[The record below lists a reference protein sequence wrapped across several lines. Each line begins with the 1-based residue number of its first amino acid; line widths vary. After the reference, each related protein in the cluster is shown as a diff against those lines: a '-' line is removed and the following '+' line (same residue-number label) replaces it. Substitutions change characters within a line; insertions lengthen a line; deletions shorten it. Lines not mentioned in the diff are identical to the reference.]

1 MNKVKTIYKIQTII
15 LLAVMLCLI
24 VCLTI
29 GGTASADTNLP
40 VINLE
45 NCEEKLEND
54 DLFGYAGVVTDKDC
68 IRENKAVFDDYIN
81 NQYGKVII
89 PERDNE
95 SNVLAY
101 QLVGF
106 EKTGMLLYPLYSYG
120 EVDKSQIEY
129 SDLLFNTA
137 NLSVLDG
144 DAYDFMST
152 TITFYVYSKNYLNK
166 YLNIASVKIKM
177 SVDFFPAED
186 ALYNYYVAKYEVCVM
201 PWKKAG
207 VKGFVMSTVVSKD
220 VYMDEYK
227 TMTNN
232 VEGDKTHGITFNT
245 GIKSGVKIDENGIT
259 VEKGKEVSLGFN
271 YSFSAPS
278 GSSTLKESGV
288 TRFDQFEATDY
299 QLRPNHKIYLGSGK
313 FGDRYSGLIYKTY
326 RVQKSNGGGLV
337 GLRFDRLDLRGDV
350 GQSSFD
356 LENTETIMILAAWE
370 NVFSNRKIML
380 MSGNVEGEDK
390 TTQYYEDF
398 SHSSSLPNESSIFGM
413 YIYSD

>member
-166 YLNIASVKIKM
+166 YLI
-177 SVDFFPAED
+177 
-186 ALYNYYVAKYEVCVM
+186 VM
-201 PWKKAG
+201 R
-207 VKGFVMSTVVSKD
+207 S
-220 VYMDEYK
+220 
-227 TMTNN
+227 
-232 VEGDKTHGITFNT
+232 
-245 GIKSGVKIDENGIT
+245 
-259 VEKGKEVSLGFN
+259 
-271 YSFSAPS
+271 
-278 GSSTLKESGV
+278 
-288 TRFDQFEATDY
+288 
-299 QLRPNHKIYLGSGK
+299 IY
-313 FGDRYSGLIYKTY
+313 
-326 RVQKSNGGGLV
+326 
-337 GLRFDRLDLRGDV
+337 
-350 GQSSFD
+350 
-356 LENTETIMILAAWE
+356 
-370 NVFSNRKIML
+370 RKQ
-380 MSGNVEGEDK
+380 V
-390 TTQYYEDF
+390 
-398 SHSSSLPNESSIFGM
+398 
-413 YIYSD
+413 